1 MIVLFTFNNFWV
13 VFQIGLVDGRWINRP
28 LSATMEEGDKQ
39 EVKISFKQLG
49 LCDELVDACANLGWK
64 VPTKIQVDVIHHAL
78 EGIILSLIT
87 WLFLWIFVVVELWK
101 DIIGLA
107 QTGSGKTGAF
117 ALPVLQALLK
127 YPKSLFCCVIS
138 PTRELA
144 IQITEQFQALGSG
157 FGLKAISVLCQYFSL
172 VSITLDSNSVV
183 SFTLTKVI
191 VRVFVMQLVGEMA
204 MNMQEI
210 ALGNRPHIIVATPGC
225 LLDHLTHSKGF
236 TLSSLKYLVLDE
248 ADRLL
253 NEDFK
258 KSVDEIM
265 EVIPRERKTYLFSA
279 TMTDKA
285 KKIQRIYLKNPV
297 KIMAA
302 SKYSTVDALKQQYLF
317 MPAKSKDFYLVYI
330 LTEKA
335 GSSTMVFTR
344 TCEEMNLLSLML
356 RNLGFRAIPIN
367 GHMDQAKR
375 LGALNS
381 FKAGNVCILVCTDVA
396 SRGLDIPLVD
406 VVINYSIP
414 SQSKD
419 YIHRVGRTARAGRTG
434 VAISLVN
441 QYELEWYLQIE
452 NLIGKKLPQY
462 QAKEEE
468 VMILL
473 DRVAE
478 ARRMSRKK
486 MKESGGK
493 RKCKGEDDDDEIGNY
508 VGNNNG
514 KKDRRSSSK
523 KRREW

>member
-1 MIVLFTFNNFWV
+1 FSKIVLFTFNNFWV

-64 VPTKIQVDVIHHAL
+64 VPTKIQVDAIHHAL

-107 QTGSGKTGAF
+107 QTGSRKTRAF

-127 YPKSLFCCVIS
+127 SPKSLFCCVIS

-172 VSITLDSNSVV
+172 VSVTLDSNSVV

-191 VRVFVMQLVGEMA
+191 VRVFVMQLVGGMA

-210 ALGNRPHIIVATPGC
+210 TLGNRPHIIVATPGR

-265 EVIPRERKTYLFSA
+265 EVIPREEDPADLSQKSSQDHGRIKIFHCGCTEATVFIHASQIQDYL
-279 TMTDKA
+279 
-285 KKIQRIYLKNPV
+285 
-297 KIMAA
+297 
-302 SKYSTVDALKQQYLF
+302 
-317 MPAKSKDFYLVYI
+317 DFYLVYI

-344 TCEEMNLLSLML
+344 TCEETNLLSLML